1 MVVDS
6 VMALAGQYFVA
17 VAGMVTKPGIYAWR
31 EGMTLRDLVVVARG
45 PKVGAD
51 LREAEIARMPEDR
64 SRGQLATT
72 LRAPLDSS
80 YLLERDSTGRYGG
93 PPGLPFSPAGSAP
106 EVVLK
111 AFDNVLILK
120 QPEFDF
126 QRTVVIAGEV
136 RSPGTYSLRTKSDRL
151 ADLITRAGGLTARAY
166 PEGIRFVR
174 AVSNV
179 GRINVD
185 LSRAL
190 RDTAAT
196 VNIILQPGDS
206 IGIPEYQPAV
216 KVNGAV
222 TSPGSVLWQQGKG
235 LGYYIEGAGGYGN
248 RADKGRVSVKYA
260 NGEVRTRKKALFFRS
275 DPQPGPGAEVFVPV
289 RDTLARVNYV
299 QLFTSLAQIIASAV
313 TTFYVIKHL

>member
-1 MVVDS
+1 M
-6 VMALAGQYFVA
+6 
-17 VAGMVTKPGIYAWR
+17 
-31 EGMTLRDLVVVARG
+31 
-45 PKVGAD
+45 
-51 LREAEIARMPEDR
+51 
-64 SRGQLATT
+64 
-72 LRAPLDSS
+72 
-80 YLLERDSTGRYGG
+80 
-93 PPGLPFSPAGSAP
+93 
-106 EVVLK
+106 
-111 AFDNVLILK
+111 
-120 QPEFDF
+120 
-126 QRTVVIAGEV
+126 
-136 RSPGTYSLRTKSDRL
+136 
-151 ADLITRAGGLTARAY
+151 TRAGGLTARAY

-190 RDTAAT
+190 RDTTAS

-222 TSPGSVLWQQGKG
+222 TSPGSVLWQKGKG

-248 RADKGRVSVKYA
+248 RADKGRVSVTYA